1 MADFKAKAGKVRDK
15 SRTSCCDRKQGQ
27 DHRKIEIYQKDL
39 EISLQMHPLAK
50 IWEKNWIIKINN
62 NSIKYCNPLNKIG
75 ML

>member
-15 SRTSCCDRKQGQ
+15 SRTSCCDGKQGQ
-27 DHRKIEIYQKDL
+27 DHRKTEIYQKDL

-62 NSIKYCNPLNKIG
+62 NSKVL
-75 ML
+75 

>member
-27 DHRKIEIYQKDL
+27 DHRKMEIYQKDL

>member
-39 EISLQMHPLAK
+39 EISLQMRPLAK
-50 IWEKNWIIKINN
+50 TWEKNGIIKINN